1 MVHSSLSET
10 ETGVLTLDTQRITTG
25 HLSPQPYL
33 NVATLQSQTKAS
45 LLILDEV
52 QCHLWVPLLLQVG
65 DDGLSHK
72 LGVSHHVQY
81 LQHRVLLP

>member
-1 MVHSSLSET
+1 MKDCSLYKT
-10 ETGVLTLDTQRITTG
+10 EKGVLTFDSQRITTG
-25 HLSPQPYL
+25 HPSPQSYL
-33 NVATLQSQTKAS
+33 NVATLQRQTEAS